1 MTAAAGFLGY
11 FTYRFFFAKKR
22 RGTGDSSEESSDPE
36 SASFVNKARKGQKS
50 GRGASGGARS
60 LLLKTQKSGNQEN
73 GGLSEEEKIDAVG
86 GRRSGFDAGDVISGR
101 RRDRRRNSKQG
112 TNRDGMPNASDVSE
126 EDFAG
131 GPLIGEAENG
141 MESSGRKIKLP
152 VMYFDSNDEMFFED
166 EASLEFMEE
175 SSCTEVVAG

>member
-11 FTYRFFFAKKR
+11 FTYRFFFAKKQ
-22 RGTGDSSEESSDPE
+22 RGSGDSSEESSDPE
-36 SASFVNKARKGQKS
+36 SASLVSKVRKGQKS

-60 LLLKTQKSGNQEN
+60 LLLKTQKSGNQASA
-73 GGLSEEEKIDAVG
+73 GLSEEEKIDAMA
-86 GRRSGFDAGDVISGR
+86 GRRSGMNGDSGLG
-101 RRDRRRNSKQG
+101 RDKRRNSKQG
-112 TNRDGMPNASDVSE
+112 IQRDGMPNASDVSE

-131 GPLIGEAENG
+131 PMTGEAANG

>member
-11 FTYRFFFAKKR
+11 FNYRFFFAKSH
-22 RGTGDSSEESSDPE
+22 RGRGDSSEEDSDPE
-36 SASFVNKARKGQKS
+36 ATSVVNKVKKGQKS
-50 GRGASGGARS
+50 GRRSSDGGRT
-60 LLLKTQKSGNQEN
+60 LLLKTQRSGNQ
-73 GGLSEEEKIDAVG
+73 GGAISEEEKVGALG
-86 GRRSGFDAGDVISGR
+86 GRRGEMTSGGVGETGR
-101 RRDRRRNSKQG
+101 GRDRRRNSKQG
-112 TNRDGMPNASDVSE
+112 MHRDGMPNASDVSG

-131 GPLIGEAENG
+131 PQVGEAANG
-141 MESSGRKIKLP
+141 MDSSGRKLKLP

>member
-11 FTYRFFFAKKR
+11 FTYRFFFAKR
-22 RGTGDSSEESSDPE
+22 QRGTGDSSEEDSDPE
-36 SASFVNKARKGQKS
+36 SASLVNKVKKGQKS
-50 GRGASGGARS
+50 GRGASGGGRS
-60 LLLKTQKSGNQEN
+60 LLLKTQKSGNQ
-73 GGLSEEEKIDAVG
+73 GSSVSEEEKIGALG
-86 GRRSGFDAGDVISGR
+86 GRRSGINGGDGETGR
-101 RRDRRRNSKQG
+101 GRDRRRNSKQG
-112 TNRDGMPNASDVSE
+112 INRDGMPNASDVSG

-131 GPLIGEAENG
+131 PQVGEGANG

>member
-11 FTYRFFFAKKR
+11 FTYRFFFAKR
-22 RGTGDSSEESSDPE
+22 QRGTGDSSEEDSDPE
-36 SASFVNKARKGQKS
+36 SASLVNKVKKGQKS
-50 GRGASGGARS
+50 GRGASGGGRS
-60 LLLKTQKSGNQEN
+60 LLLKTQKSGNQ
-73 GGLSEEEKIDAVG
+73 GSSASEEEKTGALG
-86 GRRSGFDAGDVISGR
+86 GRRSGINGGDGETGR
-101 RRDRRRNSKQG
+101 GRDRRRNSKQG
-112 TNRDGMPNASDVSE
+112 INRDGMPNASDVSG

-131 GPLIGEAENG
+131 PQVGEGANG

>member
-11 FTYRFFFAKKR
+11 FTYRFFFAKR
-22 RGTGDSSEESSDPE
+22 PRGTGDSSEEDSDPE
-36 SASFVNKARKGQKS
+36 SATLVNKVKKGQKS
-50 GRGASGGARS
+50 GGRASGGGRS
-60 LLLKTQKSGNQEN
+60 LLLKTQKSGNQASFV
-73 GGLSEEEKIDAVG
+73 SEEEKTGALG
-86 GRRSGFDAGDVISGR
+86 GARSGMIGETSRGR
-101 RRDRRRNSKQG
+101 DIRRNSKHG
-112 TNRDGMPNASDVSE
+112 INGDGMPNASDVSG

-131 GPLIGEAENG
+131 PQVDEGGNG